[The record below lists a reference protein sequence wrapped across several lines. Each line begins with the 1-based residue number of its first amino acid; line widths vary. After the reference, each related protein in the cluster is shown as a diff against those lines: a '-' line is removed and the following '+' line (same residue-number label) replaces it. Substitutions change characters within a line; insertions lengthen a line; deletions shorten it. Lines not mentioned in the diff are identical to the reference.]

1 MPKFVRELY
10 PREAS
15 EIIVKFKKGG
25 SFGRV
30 ERPQTGEKSE

>member
-1 MPKFVRELY
+1 MPKFVKELY

-15 EIIVKFKKGG
+15 EIIVKFKKRG

-30 ERPQTGEKSE
+30 ERPQTRGKK